1 MINQK
6 EHKITQLGKV
16 NVKSVPPKNTNTN
29 TTPIF
34 EVGDE
39 LYLKEYP
46 SRTIKIA
53 TVYELSEDEQ
63 YGEGLF
69 EYRDASPM
77 NLLHSE
83 KWLTDNYNKR

>member
-1 MINQK
+1 MIKQSG
-6 EHKITQLGKV
+6 HKIVQLEKV
-16 NVKSVPPKNTNTN
+16 NVKSILPKNINTN

-39 LYLKEYP
+39 LYLKESP
-46 SRTIKIA
+46 SHTIKIA